1 MKTRILALLV
11 AVAVMA
17 TLFAGC
23 AVASSDPP
31 VELIFT
37 SVSVTGDSHTN
48 AMHVFAEK
56 VEELS
61 GGSVTC
67 RVYSDGTLF
76 TQENELDALMS
87 GSAMG
92 GADLAYLSFPTL
104 ATQEGLEWLS
114 MIGSGYFWKNYAMM
128 TGVLNGEIGREYIW
142 SAVEANMNL
151 HCFGAFYLGSRV
163 MNTVSKEINS
173 YADMAGVLLRMPN
186 SETWL
191 QLGEALGGNPT
202 PLSFS
207 ELYTALSTGAV
218 GAQDNPLPTIK
229 TASFYEVTK
238 YVAITNHVVD
248 SIVPSMNRDTW
259 NSMTEAQQ
267 QAVTD
272 AMELARQAND
282 TERQEL
288 ESSTIAFLEDQG
300 LTVTYP
306 DIDDFRTNVQA
317 VYAAHPEWTAV
328 WDMDVYDLIQA
339 EADKY

>member
-1 MKTRILALLV
+1 MKTRLFSMFVAMMIVAALFSG
-11 AVAVMA
+11 AVAE
-17 TLFAGC
+17 
-23 AVASSDPP
+23 SSDPQ
-31 VELIFT
+31 VDLIFT

-48 AMHVFAEK
+48 AMHAFAEK

-87 GSAMG
+87 GSMMG

-104 ATQEGLEWLS
+104 ATQAGLEWLS

-163 MNTVSKEINS
+163 MNTVDKEINS
-173 YADMAGVLLRMPN
+173 YADMKGVLLRMPN

-248 SIVPSMNRDTW
+248 SIVPTMNRDTW
-259 NSMTEAQQ
+259 NSLTEAQQ
-267 QAVTD
+267 QAVTE
-272 AMELARQAND
+272 AMDYAREVND

-288 ESSTIAFLEDQG
+288 ESSTIAFLEEQG